1 MSIVTINPGKL
12 CIFVYSNRSEVS
24 LTDSPIYRSGTYAV
38 WSLETKFEIT
48 FFKRVART
56 FEITLTSTLSN
67 ETGLQFLMYHLSLPF
82 FSTSVT
88 TACLWDVEN
97 SPSKN
102 TLLRH
107 SKSLGPSK
115 SKKAR

>member
-1 MSIVTINPGKL
+1 M
-12 CIFVYSNRSEVS
+12 C
-24 LTDSPIYRSGTYAV
+24 LTDSPIYQSGTYAV

-48 FFKRVART
+48 FFNRVART
-56 FEITLTSTLSN
+56 FQTTLTSTLSN
-67 ETGLQFLMYHLSLPF
+67 EIGLQFLMYRLSLPL
-82 FSTSVT
+82 FSASVT

-97 SPSKN
+97 SPSEN
-102 TLLRH
+102 NLLRH

>member
-1 MSIVTINPGKL
+1 MKGMCDQQSQMLFQYQLLPYTLVNY
-12 CIFVYSNRSEVS
+12 VYSCT
-24 LTDSPIYRSGTYAV
+24 LTDHPIYRSGTYAV

-56 FEITLTSTLSN
+56 FETTLTSTLSN
-67 ETGLQFLMYHLSLPF
+67 EIGLQFLMYRLSLPF

-97 SPSKN
+97 SPC
-102 TLLRH
+102 
-107 SKSLGPSK
+107 
-115 SKKAR
+115 